1 LKFLQGDQY
10 IFTISGLKAGTKND
24 YVIEAIYNELADVQP
39 IGRFEMPLTYNR
51 NPGSRIWYNLRS
63 FQIRH
68 FAYIRKQTLNKV
80 IPELTTG
87 KKGNYLE
94 RLEGLRNLIQIMGY
108 MVLTGV
114 PVDAIVAWLRGKP
127 LVIEDIVLENMLLAT
142 GVINKYTLQSL
153 EREGATKSFLGYVT
167 PAPMSIFETAE
178 RVMKADSLAPL
189 AKFALPGDDLWYWRY
204 SDAGLD
210 AVREQRQALAKEGK
224 YGINFPGP
232 VPMID
237 PPKPLIDPKLLGY

>member
-1 LKFLQGDQY
+1 
-10 IFTISGLKAGTKND
+10 
-24 YVIEAIYNELADVQP
+24 
-39 IGRFEMPLTYNR
+39 MPLTYNR

-94 RLEGLRNLIQIMGY
+94 RVEGLRNLIQIMGY

-114 PVDAIVAWLRGKP
+114 PVDSIVAWLRGKP
-127 LVIEDIVLENMLLAT
+127 LVLEDIVLENMLLAT
-142 GVINKYTLQSL
+142 GVLNKYTLQSL
-153 EREGATKSFLGYVT
+153 EREGPTKSFLGFVT

-178 RVMKADSLAPL
+178 RVAKADSLAPL
-189 AKFALPGDDLWYWRY
+189 AKFVLPGDDLWYWKY
-204 SDAGLD
+204 SDAGRD

-224 YGINFPGP
+224 YGINFPGL
-232 VPMID
+232 VPTMD
-237 PPKPLIDPKLLGY
+237 PIPQQMDITPLFDPRLLNR